1 MPQIHE
7 ITHEIG
13 ANDIEHFSAEQA
25 LAREHSQFA
34 RSKKVI
40 PGPMFVPKHATEN
53 RTVSPIQA
61 AVTAASVELATLKK
75 ETAYRLVSSVAAY
88 FRLSLGTSAA
98 VVGDIYLPAD
108 TPITIHTGTLYDRVS
123 LIRVSSDGVAQVV
136 EVK

>member
-7 ITHEIG
+7 ITHEVG
-13 ANDIEHFSAEQA
+13 ANDIEHFSAEHTQV
-25 LAREHSQFA
+25 REHSQYA

-40 PGPMFVPKHATEN
+40 QGPTFVPKHETQD
-53 RTVSPIQA
+53 RTVDPIQT
-61 AVTAASVELATLKK
+61 AVTAASASLLGLKK

-88 FRLSLGTSAA
+88 FRLSAGASAA

-108 TPITIHTGTLYDRVS
+108 TPIIVHTGTLYDRVS
-123 LIRVSSDGVAQVV
+123 LIRVSADGIAQVV